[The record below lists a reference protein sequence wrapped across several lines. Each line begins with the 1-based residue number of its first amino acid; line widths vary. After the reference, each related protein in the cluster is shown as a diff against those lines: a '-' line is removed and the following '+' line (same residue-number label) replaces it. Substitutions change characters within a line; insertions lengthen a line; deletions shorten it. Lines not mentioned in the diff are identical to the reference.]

1 MIEVGTENAPPVGIV
16 VDGLC
21 KSYRRRGARA
31 LDGFSIEVRPGEI
44 LGLIGPNGAG
54 KTTFL
59 GCLLGFLRP
68 DAGRIEIG
76 GMPPDSLAVHRLVG
90 YLPERLTFDRW
101 MTARAFLRLHHEL
114 AEQPAGSRE
123 EDVAAVLMRVQLDSS
138 AWDTGLARFSRGM
151 LQRLGLA
158 QALIGRPKVLL
169 LDEPASG
176 VDPAGVLLFRQ
187 LFRELRAEGVTIV
200 LNSHQLDQVERVCDR
215 VVFIAMGRLR
225 QIENL
230 AQDADSSRVVVV
242 RWLSDEAPE
251 RERVAAFGQTAGAAL
266 VEWAPPRATF
276 SVSDDRSAAALLRA
290 LVEGGIAVA
299 EMTPREGRLERFFA

>member
-1 MIEVGTENAPPVGIV
+1 MSDIRTENAPPVGIV

-21 KSYRRRGARA
+21 KTYRRREARA

-59 GCLLGFLRP
+59 GCLLGFLEP

-76 GMPPDSLAVHRLVG
+76 GMAPDSLAVRRLVG

-101 MTARAFLRLHHEL
+101 MNARAFLRLHHEL
-114 AEQPAGSRE
+114 AEQPGESRE
-123 EDVAAVLMRVQLDSS
+123 EDVAAALMRVQLDSS
-138 AWDTGLARFSRGM
+138 AWDAGLDGFSRGM

-158 QALIGRPKVLL
+158 QALIGRPRILL

-200 LNSHQLDQVERVCDR
+200 LNSHQLDQIERVCDR
-215 VVFIAMGRLR
+215 VAFIASGRLG

-230 AQDADSSRVVVV
+230 SEDAGVPRVLVV
-242 RWLSDEAPE
+242 RWLSDGTPN
-251 RERVAAFGQTAGAAL
+251 RERVAALGQTAGAAL
-266 VEWAPPRATF
+266 LEWTPPRAAF
-276 SVSDDRSAAALLRA
+276 SVPDDQSAAALVRA
-290 LVEGGIAVA
+290 LVEGGVAVA
-299 EMTPREGRLERFFA
+299 EVAPREGRLERFFT

>member
-1 MIEVGTENAPPVGIV
+1 MSDIRTENAPPVGIV

-21 KSYRRRGARA
+21 KTYRRREARA

-59 GCLLGFLRP
+59 GCLLGFLEP

-76 GMPPDSLAVHRLVG
+76 GMAPDSLAVRRLVG

-101 MTARAFLRLHHEL
+101 MNARAFLRLHHEL
-114 AEQPAGSRE
+114 AEQPGESRE
-123 EDVAAVLMRVQLDSS
+123 EDVAAALMRVQIDSS
-138 AWDTGLARFSRGM
+138 AWDAGLDGFSRGM

-158 QALIGRPKVLL
+158 QALIGRPRILL

-176 VDPAGVLLFRQ
+176 VDPAGVLHFRQ

-200 LNSHQLDQVERVCDR
+200 LNSHQLDQIERVCDR
-215 VVFIAMGRLR
+215 VAFIASGPFSFGDAMLCTPWQSVQVTTICWSFSDRLR
-225 QIENL
+225 DS
-230 AQDADSSRVVVV
+230 DAV
-242 RWLSDEAPE
+242 
-251 RERVAAFGQTAGAAL
+251 
-266 VEWAPPRATF
+266 
-276 SVSDDRSAAALLRA
+276 
-290 LVEGGIAVA
+290 
-299 EMTPREGRLERFFA
+299 TP